1 MKRSIEISG
10 STCLLYPPPGYVYPV
25 TGDYT
30 GDYTGWRASI
40 LPQIEQSNLYSQI
53 DWNYMHADLRDVVG
67 YRNQQEVT
75 NANLRTLAYGNAI

>member
-10 STCLLYPPPGYVYPV
+10 STCLLYPPPGYAYPV
-25 TGDYT
+25 T